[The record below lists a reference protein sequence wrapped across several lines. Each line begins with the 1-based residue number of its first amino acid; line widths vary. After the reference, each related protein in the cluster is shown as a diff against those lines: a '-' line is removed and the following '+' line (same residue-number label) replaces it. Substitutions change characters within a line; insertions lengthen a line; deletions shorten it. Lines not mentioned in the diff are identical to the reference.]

1 MRMPSVIGRDQG
13 EAERM
18 LREAEAPVAG
28 MVRTSP
34 PGTPPAGPL
43 RVVRQREAGEG
54 VELVVAASV
63 ELSGE
68 GDGDEQGV
76 RAGF

>member
-1 MRMPSVIGRDQG
+1 MRMPSVIGRHLG
-13 EAERM
+13 EAAIV
-18 LREAEAPVAG
+18 LGAAKVPVTG
-28 MVRTSP
+28 VVRTSP

-43 RVVRQREAGEG
+43 RVVLQREAGEG

-68 GDGDEQGV
+68 
-76 RAGF
+76 